1 MCLVAVMQE
10 IAAELRS
17 VSPPAGHPLDED
29 CLAAGGTAVA
39 AEVAAAGCTVNKVV
53 RAAHHGYHSA
63 DMSYYALA
71 SDVVHRIETSAEAA
85 VAAGTADVAANADV
99 EAAAAV
105 AADDESADQ
114 HSVEGTTADGDVA
127 AVAKCSCTYF
137 AAAASECEDL
147 HTAYDLH
154 THCADLGR
162 NFHVSAAVAY
172 AVMVGCVSSRETAC
186 KLEQVVEVSI
196 DHRTP

>member
-1 MCLVAVMQE
+1 
-10 IAAELRS
+10 
-17 VSPPAGHPLDED
+17 
-29 CLAAGGTAVA
+29 
-39 AEVAAAGCTVNKVV
+39 
-53 RAAHHGYHSA
+53 
-63 DMSYYALA
+63 MSYYALA

-105 AADDESADQ
+105 AAAADDDESADQ
-114 HSVEGTTADGDVA
+114 DSVEGTTADCDVA
-127 AVAKCSCTYF
+127 AVAICSYTYF
-137 AAAASECEDL
+137 AAASECEDL